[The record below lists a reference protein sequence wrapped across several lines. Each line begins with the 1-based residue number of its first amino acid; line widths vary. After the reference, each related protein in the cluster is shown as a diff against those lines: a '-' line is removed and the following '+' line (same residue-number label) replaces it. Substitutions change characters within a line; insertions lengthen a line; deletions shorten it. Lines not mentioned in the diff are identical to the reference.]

1 MRPNM
6 MITAAE
12 LKKKLQ
18 EAFSNGFN
26 YGRYIMI
33 NSFNSGETIIGDE
46 YKKTRGI
53 AGVAIK
59 FIPDEFN
66 YPK

>member
-1 MRPNM
+1 M

-18 EAFSNGFN
+18 QAFLNGFN
-26 YGRYIMI
+26 YGRYVMI

-46 YKKTRGI
+46 YKRTRSIGSS
-53 AGVAIK
+53 AIK
-59 FIPDEFN
+59 YIPDEFN